1 MFLPRTFH
9 VEALESMGQ
18 ASLLPSQMMFELIGD
33 SGCHIV
39 ITHPVLSFQTCNL
52 TCRVEDPEDEPG
64 FLERNPTWEDSL
76 DSSIIVHHTKLEN
89 ETKEGKLQ
97 TAMAA
102 IAKAD
107 GGVIIGKHDTRA
119 QKHWKNAYLSL
130 KRLLVRH

>member
-1 MFLPRTFH
+1 MMT
-9 VEALESMGQ
+9 
-18 ASLLPSQMMFELIGD
+18 SL
-33 SGCHIV
+33 
-39 ITHPVLSFQTCNL
+39 VLLFSICNL
-52 TCRVEDPEDEPG
+52 ICRVEDPEDEPG

-76 DSSIIVHHTKLEN
+76 DSNIIVHHTKVEN
-89 ETKEGKLQ
+89 ETEEGKLQ

-119 QKHWKNAYLSL
+119 QKHWKIAYLSL

>member
-1 MFLPRTFH
+1 
-9 VEALESMGQ
+9 
-18 ASLLPSQMMFELIGD
+18 MFELSGD
-33 SGCHIV
+33 ASSHIM
-39 ITHPVLSFQTCNL
+39 ITHLVLSFQTCHL
-52 TCRVEDPEDEPG
+52 ICRVEDPEDEPG

-89 ETKEGKLQ
+89 ETEQGKLQ

-107 GGVIIGKHDTRA
+107 GGVIIGKYDTRA

-130 KRLLVRH
+130 KRLLVSH